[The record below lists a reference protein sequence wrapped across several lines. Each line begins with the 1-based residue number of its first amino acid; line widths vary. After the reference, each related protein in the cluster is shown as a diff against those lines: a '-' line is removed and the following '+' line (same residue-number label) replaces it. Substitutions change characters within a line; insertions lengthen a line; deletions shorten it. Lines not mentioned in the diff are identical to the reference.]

1 MRSQLRPC
9 ARRAK
14 INAVAWRMPPYSCA
28 LRCRVSKPNC
38 RTSSV
43 RLAGAPR
50 LLGFQGILGA
60 LGDGLALVLGD
71 DGKQAHG

>member
-1 MRSQLRPC
+1 
-9 ARRAK
+9 
-14 INAVAWRMPPYSCA
+14 
-28 LRCRVSKPNC
+28 
-38 RTSSV
+38 
-43 RLAGAPR
+43 LAGAPR